1 MAHFARI
8 KNHVV
13 QEVIVAEKDFIEA
26 LPNREEWVETS
37 YNVRNGK
44 RYDPETGLFAGYA
57 KVGEFEY
64 AAKGDF
70 LRRNGNC
77 SKRPFPSWKW
87 VGNTFEPPTPKPVI
101 ENGINYS
108 WNEDELKW
116 KPYEIDISSVDRSK
130 MFINTGYSLE
140 EGLYNEHLKV
150 WYTESG
156 FGINKDGRE
165 CEPNTGNPI

>member
-57 KVGEFEY
+57 KEGEYEY

-70 LRRNGNC
+70 LRSNGSC
-77 SKRPFPSWKW
+77 
-87 VGNTFEPPTPKPVI
+87 T
-101 ENGINYS
+101 IN
-108 WNEDELKW
+108 
-116 KPYEIDISSVDRSK
+116 
-130 MFINTGYSLE
+130 
-140 EGLYNEHLKV
+140 LY
-150 WYTESG
+150 
-156 FGINKDGRE
+156 
-165 CEPNTGNPI
+165 